1 MIYEY
6 ALGGEMLE
14 LSGRPNASD
23 HSGIGLLLVNRQIYQ
38 EAALLFYSGNTF
50 INNFQ
55 VAFDEFVQRRTQ
67 EQLDAINT
75 IGLRT
80 FRGREMM
87 GDDESLQVQTFAFL
101 ATILNMTRIKIQDWT
116 CSEPPGEVVE
126 VVVKCTELEQHS
138 RAWCPKVDIVFI
150 DKGHLWWYELLA
162 VIRGCGD
169 ITCRSVQDR
178 ETRMRTGNRRRS
190 NWRMCL

>member
-50 INNFQ
+50 IDNSQ

-87 GDDESLQVQTFAFL
+87 GDDEPLQVQTFAFL
-101 ATILNMTRIKIQDWT
+101 ATILKMTRIEIQDWT
-116 CSEPPGEVVE
+116 CSEPPGEIVE
-126 VVVKCTELEQHS
+126 VVAKRTELEQHI

-150 DKGHLWWYELLA
+150 DKGHLW
-162 VIRGCGD
+162 
-169 ITCRSVQDR
+169 
-178 ETRMRTGNRRRS
+178 
-190 NWRMCL
+190 